1 VKNLPIIKSVTI
13 ENKIF
18 NLTTQ
23 FKFVSDGFI
32 LSAYCQN
39 ELHDM
44 RNESNESNESNE

>member
-1 VKNLPIIKSVTI
+1 VQNLPNIKRVTI

-18 NLTTQ
+18 NLATQ

-32 LSAYCQN
+32 FNAYCQN

-44 RNESNESNESNE
+44 KNEK